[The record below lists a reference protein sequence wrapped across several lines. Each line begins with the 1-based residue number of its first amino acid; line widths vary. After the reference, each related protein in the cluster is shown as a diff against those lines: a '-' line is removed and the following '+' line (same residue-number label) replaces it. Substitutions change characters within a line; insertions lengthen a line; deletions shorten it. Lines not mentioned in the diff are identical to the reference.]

1 MVFVLFSVSG
11 LPVAPEPFVAKHQ
24 LLEAKCWRKGEPSRS
39 GKPPESSGFAFSL
52 PDSPNWPAAQPSVQ
66 ALLDTRSSM
75 FRELREIGATT
86 ELSIGVT
93 VGSEE
98 SFVSSLEFAPQLL
111 SALAT
116 HHVTLTVNAYPTSD
130 AV

>member
-1 MVFVLFSVSG
+1 MVFVLFAASG

-24 LLEAKCWRKGEPSRS
+24 LLAAKCWRKGEPSRV
-39 GKPPESSGFAFSL
+39 GKPRESSGFAYSL
-52 PDSPNWPAAQPSVQ
+52 PDAPYWPAAQPSVQ
-66 ALLDTRSSM
+66 AFLEARSAM
-75 FRELREIGATT
+75 FQELREIGATT

-98 SFVSSLEFAPQLL
+98 SFVSSLEFSPQLL
-111 SALAT
+111 SALAA
-116 HHVTLTVNAYPTSD
+116 HGVTLTVNAYPTSD